1 MRINLLSR
9 RGFVMLL
16 GGSAVAWPVVARA
29 QNPAMPV
36 IGFLRSTAATGS
48 EHIVTAFI
56 RGLKEAGFVEGQ
68 NVAIE
73 YRWADNQNDRLPALA
88 ADLIRRQVTVIVA
101 AGIPAALAAKAA
113 TTTIPIVFEIAADPV
128 EVGLVASLNR
138 PGGNLTGVT
147 TLNVELG
154 PKRLELL
161 HEVEPTTRSIAL
173 LVNPTSPVNAERLST
188 NTQTAARTLGLQ
200 LHVLHA
206 STERDFETVFA
217 SLVQMRAGALVIN
230 NDAFFLSRSEHLA
243 ALTVRHAVPTI
254 FAYREFTAAG
264 GLMSYGG
271 SLTDAYRLTGV
282 YTGRILKGEK
292 PADLPVQQA
301 TKVEL
306 FINLKAAKALG
317 LTVPL
322 IMQMTADEVI
332 E

>member
-1 MRINLLSR
+1 MRR
-9 RGFVMLL
+9 REFIGLL
-16 GGSAVAWPVVARA
+16 GGTAVTWPLAARA
-29 QNPAMPV
+29 QQPAMPV
-36 IGFLRSTAATGS
+36 IGFLRNTAATGGFTV
-48 EHIVTAFI
+48 HIVTAYLQ
-56 RGLKEAGFVEGQ
+56 GLKETGFVEGQ

-73 YRWADNQNDRLPALA
+73 YRWANNQNDRLPALA
-88 ADLIRRQVTVIVA
+88 ADLVRRQVTVIVA
-101 AGIPAALAAKAA
+101 AGIPAALAATAA
-113 TTTIPIVFEIAADPV
+113 TTTIPIVFEIGADPV
-128 EVGLVASLNR
+128 EVGLVASLSR

-154 PKRLELL
+154 PKRLEVL
-161 HEVEPTTRSIAL
+161 HEIVPTTRSIAL
-173 LVNPTSPVNAERLST
+173 LINPASPTNAERFST
-188 NTQTAARTLGLQ
+188 DTQTAAHTFGLQ
-200 LHVLHA
+200 LHILHA

-217 SLVQMRAGALVIN
+217 SLVQMRAGALVISS
-230 NDAFFLSRSEHLA
+230 DAFFGSRIEQLA

-306 FINLKAAKALG
+306 YINLKTAKALG
-317 LTVPL
+317 ITFLL
-322 IMQMTADEVI
+322 SLLGRADEVI

>member
-1 MRINLLSR
+1 MAIGIAR
-9 RGFVMLL
+9 RELIAGL
-16 GGSAVAWPVVARA
+16 GGTALAWPLAA
-29 QNPAMPV
+29 QAQQPALPV
-36 IGFLRSTAATGS
+36 IGFLRNTAATGYNP
-48 EHIVTAFI
+48 IVTAFV
-56 RGLKEAGFVEGQ
+56 RGLKEAGFVDGQ
-68 NVAIE
+68 NVAVE

-113 TTTIPIVFEIAADPV
+113 TTTIPTVFEIAADPV

-147 TLNVELG
+147 TLNVELA

-161 HEVEPTTRSIAL
+161 HEVVPTTRSIAL
-173 LVNPTSPVNAERLST
+173 LIDLASPFNERLST
-188 NTQTAARTLGLQ
+188 DTQTAAGKLGLQ
-200 LHVLHA
+200 LHVLQA

-217 SLVQMRAGALVIN
+217 SLVQMRPVALVIN
-230 NDAFFLSRSEHLA
+230 NDAFFLSRIEQLA

-254 FAYREFTAAG
+254 SAYREFTAAG

-282 YTGRILKGEK
+282 YAGQILKGEK

-306 FINLKAAKALG
+306 FINLNTAKGLG
-317 LTVPL
+317 LTVPQSL
-322 IMQMTADEVI
+322 RATADDII